1 MPLPDAYESSP
12 GPDNLLVVQNLDQCH
27 QDPFLDNYMSEIT
40 EPHEP
45 EEKAHDIELFV
56 SSILDEDTD
65 PLLDDFPT
73 DSVADHDHI
82 LRSIAAL
89 GPDLPSLA
97 EIPVMLPTA
106 PLSLSAI
113 SSENSA
119 LDDRLSQLYASATL
133 MRRRSLSLSAF
144 YRDLDVHSLNENGT
158 VLSRTMAHVDGGSQ
172 ATTTAH
178 KFLLFGYRP
187 FTKAD
192 KVPALRVADNRPHYP
207 VGVGYL
213 KVPKLSSSGRSF
225 EFVRCFYTPTL
236 PATIL
241 SPDKAGR
248 EHGCAGYLAVSLF
261 QSTTKRRCALH
272 LLHCRRTSQDIRFP
286 LISRGGLLYTEAL
299 IRPTSSEHTA
309 PLPKIDLPLPQPT
322 SPWEGVQTVSSSP
335 TPLCGASC
343 RFTAH
348 LEPNKLGFSPV
359 GVRSREGMHESGEG
373 NRSFGDSSRE
383 GSPATPCACR
393 LGQSRACFKSREGS
407 PDVPT
412 HELHVAA
419 LTREQQRLLWH
430 QRLGHLHFKRLSET
444 AKQAYGL
451 PSIVSTT
458 CPVGDTCP
466 VCQAEKLT
474 KAAKRKTDSRRA
486 THCYQGL
493 SIDFGFVVQKSKNK
507 QRLSRLT
514 GLNGETCYVLITDH
528 HSGALHGAT
537 FASKHPPIEY
547 LNRWLARYDP
557 GTAVTNKYVRVDQGG
572 DLGGSSDFRRL
583 FEEAG
588 YTIEPTAPDSSSQN
602 GPGERP
608 HRTIKDALRTM
619 LHGAGLDPHFWPYA
633 FQHYLRL
640 YNLVPHGNR
649 EKSAYEICTG
659 RKPNL
664 SQLRTFGCRVRIIP
678 PRTKRP
684 NALEHGTRTGRFLGF
699 TKTLRNILYYDE
711 ETHQIN
717 DAQHVAYD
725 EGFSDLPMDKKPPNA
740 RMLFTFD
747 SLKKEEMKTV
757 QDEMDLRREDINL
770 DIVPTPF
777 LSERVVSVPVNPT
790 AENPLGFTVT
800 RCPDFRRAVVDYV
813 DIGNTKTQKRTFTKA
828 LGGRYILAIGDT
840 ITFSRDDV
848 ENAISN
854 LLQSPDIPSHVDV
867 TVALEYAEKRTT
879 RKEPALHLQVD
890 TLRRVAAINSVNG
903 QGLTSREYAAALQEA
918 EDKMTNDIIRQGAT
932 NPSASD
938 LVDLNGNPI
947 VLDSNEALLLPDDE
961 SPDQPADDNDSAQ
974 VSRLQVQDMT
984 DEERALPRF
993 TRGRLKRLSNW
1004 DVWDAAFD
1012 KQLDSHFKSGAIN
1025 HPVLRPVSTKSNPSH
1040 ILRIQW
1046 ANIVKDNG
1054 DRKARACIDGSKRS
1068 APTLREL
1075 AQTYAS
1081 CIDTTCMRLFFAL
1094 CAQQGLIIVS
1104 GDTENAYQQSPGP
1117 TVPCYLEIDDAV
1129 ISWYKKRFGKTLN
1142 PRTHVIPVRKALQGH
1157 PEAGRLWEK
1166 HITSF
1171 LVDKLNFKN
1180 TVHEKNLYIGTI
1192 DNELVIVCRQVDDF
1206 SVGAKSKTTA
1216 DKLIALINDFATTKN
1231 QGIGEKRD
1239 GGIWMKYNGMDVH
1252 QTQDY
1257 IKLSCETYI
1266 QRILQTHGWE
1276 TPEEAEA
1283 GASVPLSEDLTKK
1296 CLEAKIEDCHKE
1308 GSIEHQDLQESMG
1321 FSYRQLLGEL
1331 TYAYVICRP
1340 DIGYAVTMLSRFS
1353 TAPHR
1358 DHYLGLTRIAKYLR
1372 QTIHWGIIYWREQAR
1387 MDLPNVTFD
1396 LASVNPTLP
1405 EFPSIPLDELAGF
1418 CDAAYATD
1426 VRTRRSVT
1434 GYAFTYA
1441 GGAVAYKSKLQPV
1454 VSLSSSE
1461 AEFYAAVQAS
1471 KCALYLRMVLDELG
1485 FLKAGATPLH
1495 IDNQACV
1502 HMINDNKPTSR
1513 TRHVWIHWFAIQEW
1527 RQRQLIKAIN
1537 LPGTIL
1543 PADALTKS
1551 VGTTLHTR
1559 HARRMMGHYGR
1570 SRHRA

>member
-1 MPLPDAYESSP
+1 MPLPDAHESSP
-12 GPDNLLVVQNLDQCH
+12 GPNDLLVVHNLNQCH
-27 QDPFLDNYMSEIT
+27 TDPFLDNFVADIT
-40 EPHEP
+40 DPHESD
-45 EEKAHDIELFV
+45 ATDHDYELFV
-56 SSILDEDTD
+56 SSILDEDAD
-65 PLLDDFPT
+65 PILDDFPT

-82 LRSIAAL
+82 LRSISAL
-89 GPDLPSLA
+89 GHDLDLPSSG
-97 EIPVMLPTA
+97 EIPLQVQSLP
-106 PLSLSAI
+106 
-113 SSENSA
+113 SSSVSIDT
-119 LDDRLSQLYASATL
+119 LDDRLSQLYASAPL
-133 MRRRSLSLSAF
+133 MRRRKLSLSAF
-144 YRDLDVHSLNENGT
+144 YRDLDIHSLNENGK
-158 VLSRTMAHVDGGSQ
+158 VLSQTMAHVDGGSQ

-187 FTKAD
+187 FTTSD

-207 VGVGYL
+207 IGVGYL
-213 KVPKLSSSGRSF
+213 KVPKLGSSGRSF
-225 EFVRCFYTPTL
+225 EFVRCFHTPTL

-248 EHGCAGYLAVSLF
+248 EHGCAGYLAVSMF
-261 QSTTKRRCALH
+261 HTSTNRRCALH
-272 LLHCRRTSQDIRFP
+272 LLHCKRTSQDIRFP

-309 PLPKIDLPLPQPT
+309 PLPTVDLPLPQAT

-335 TPLCGASC
+335 IPLCGASC

-348 LEPNKLGFSPV
+348 LEPNKPGFSPISRPV
-359 GVRSREGMHESGEG
+359 SREGIPSSPDSRSREGHLLSAHE
-373 NRSFGDSSRE
+373 SRE
-383 GSPATPCACR
+383 GN
-393 LGQSRACFKSREGS
+393 GSREGPSSTPCVCQLASREDS
-407 PDVPT
+407 PEVPT

-430 QRLGHLHFKRLSET
+430 QRLGHLHFKRLSAA

-451 PSIVSTT
+451 PSIVSAT
-458 CPVGDTCP
+458 CPIGDACP
-466 VCQAEKLT
+466 VCQSEKLT
-474 KAAKRKTDSRRA
+474 KAARRKTDSRKA
-486 THCYQGL
+486 TQCYQGL
-493 SIDFGFVVQKSKNK
+493 SIDFGFVVQKSKNEK
-507 QRLSRLT
+507 RLSRLT
-514 GLNGETCYVLITDH
+514 GLNGETCYVLIADH

-537 FASKHPPIEY
+537 FVSKHPPIEY
-547 LNRWLARYDP
+547 LNRWLARHDP
-557 GTAVTNKYVRVDQGG
+557 GTAVANKYVRVDQGG
-572 DLGGSSDFRRL
+572 DLGGSSEFRRL

-588 YTIEPTAPDSSSQN
+588 YTVEPTAPDSSSQN

-619 LHGAGLDPHFWPYA
+619 LHGAGMELHFWPYA

-649 EKSAYEICTG
+649 DKSAYEICTG

-664 SQLRTFGCRVRIIP
+664 GQLRTFGCRVRIIP

-684 NALEHGTRTGRFLGF
+684 NALEHGTRIGRFLGF
-699 TKTLRNILYYDE
+699 TKTLRNIFYYDE
-711 ETHQIN
+711 ETHQVN
-717 DAQHVAYD
+717 DAQHVAFD
-725 EGFSDLPMDKKPPNA
+725 EGFSDLSMNEKPPNA
-740 RMLFTFD
+740 KMLFTFD
-747 SLKKEEMKTV
+747 TLDKEGTKTV
-757 QDEMDLRREDINL
+757 QDEMDLRREEINL

-777 LSERVVSVPVNPT
+777 ISERIVSVPVDPK

-813 DIGNTKTQKRTFTKA
+813 NIGNTKNQKRTFTKA

-840 ITFSRDDV
+840 VTFSRDDV
-848 ENAISN
+848 DNAISN
-854 LLQSPDIPSHVDV
+854 LLQSPEVPSHVDV
-867 TVALEYAEKRTT
+867 TVALEYAERRGT

-890 TLRRVAAINSVNG
+890 TLRRVTAINSISG
-903 QGLTSREYAAALQEA
+903 EGLTSREYAAALQEA
-918 EDKMTNDIIRQGAT
+918 EDKMTNDIVREGRTSVPTANLI
-932 NPSASD
+932 D
-938 LVDLNGNPI
+938 LDGRPVTLE
-947 VLDSNEALLLPDDE
+947 SNETLLSPDEDSATEQDE
-961 SPDQPADDNDSAQ
+961 SARIN
-974 VSRLQVQDMT
+974 RLQVQDMT
-984 DEERALPRF
+984 DEERALPKF
-993 TRGRLKRLSNW
+993 TRRRLKRLSNW
-1004 DVWDAAFD
+1004 DIWDAAFD

-1025 HPVLRPVSTKSNPSH
+1025 HPVPRPISTKLNPSH

-1094 CAQQGLIIVS
+1094 CAQQGLIITS
-1104 GDTENAYQQSPGP
+1104 ADTENAYQQSPGP

-1129 ISWYKKRFGKTLN
+1129 ISWYKKRFNKVLD

-1171 LVDKLNFKN
+1171 LVDKLGFRN
-1180 TVHEKNLYIGTI
+1180 TTHERNLYIGTI
-1192 DNELVIVCRQVDDF
+1192 DNELVIICRQVDDF
-1206 SVGAKSKTTA
+1206 SVGAKTKATA

-1231 QGIGEKRD
+1231 QGVGEKRD
-1239 GGIWMKYNGMDVH
+1239 GGMWMKYNGMDIH
-1252 QTQDY
+1252 QTRHFV
-1257 IKLSCETYI
+1257 KLSCETYI

-1276 TPEEAEA
+1276 TPDQAEA
-1283 GASVPLSEDLTKK
+1283 GASVPLSEELAKK
-1296 CLEAKIEDCHKE
+1296 CLEAKIEDCPKE
-1308 GSIEHQDLQESMG
+1308 GSTEHQDLQESMG

-1372 QTIHWGIIYWREQAR
+1372 QTIHWGIVYWREQAR
-1387 MDLPNVTFD
+1387 MDLPEAAFD

-1434 GYAFTYA
+1434 GYAFTFA

-1471 KCALYLRMVLDELG
+1471 KCALYLRMVLNELG
-1485 FLKAGATPLH
+1485 FLKKGATTLH

-1537 LPGTIL
+1537 LPGVIL
-1543 PADALTKS
+1543 PADGLTKA

-1570 SRHRA
+1570 SRQRA